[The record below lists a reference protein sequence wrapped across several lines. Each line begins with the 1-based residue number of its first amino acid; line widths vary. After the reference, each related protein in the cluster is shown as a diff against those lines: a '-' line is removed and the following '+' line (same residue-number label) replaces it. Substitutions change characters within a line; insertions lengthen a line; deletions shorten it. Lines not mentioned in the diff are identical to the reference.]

1 MIGSRAGR
9 PHLRA
14 VVFAAVLAAG
24 PAAAQQ
30 GSGPPAAA
38 PQALAPVDL
47 SGRWHA
53 PRSGMTVDVTR
64 CASGWCGVAVEPQGC
79 GGRVMTL
86 SDINNARGRLS
97 VQGSVQVT
105 EPEPRRYVVHGW
117 TTARGLEIVGEEGGA
132 ARAMRQVMPFSAR
145 FERQG
150 EPQCSEA
157 TGAIDRAAPPAA
169 APPPPPAT
177 QAAPAR

>member
-1 MIGSRAGR
+1 
-9 PHLRA
+9 
-14 VVFAAVLAAG
+14 
-24 PAAAQQ
+24 
-30 GSGPPAAA
+30 
-38 PQALAPVDL
+38 
-47 SGRWHA
+47 
-53 PRSGMTVDVTR
+53 MTVDVTR
-64 CASGWCGVAVEPQGC
+64 CSSGWCGVAVEPQGC

-117 TTARGLEIVGEEGGA
+117 TTERGLEIVGEERDGV
-132 ARAMRQVMPFSAR
+132 RAMRQVMPFSAR

-157 TGAIDRAAPPAA
+157 TGAIDRAAPAAA
-169 APPPPPAT
+169 APLPPPPAT
-177 QAAPAR
+177 RIAPAR